1 MYNHFFYLFRINL
14 KKNIILRGQNDDI
27 QLMDLDR
34 SSINGDD
41 DDVSISEIGDRK
53 TKYSIN
59 DDYYV
64 DEQKFQ

>member
-1 MYNHFFYLFRINL
+1 
-14 KKNIILRGQNDDI
+14 
-27 QLMDLDR
+27 MDLNR

-59 DDYYV
+59 EDYYV